1 MDALSDSPNSFP
13 VVPLH
18 KRHPVGRTGGE
29 GILGRSAVALAL
41 TLGIVGC
48 ASTTNW
54 SKEPL
59 PVSVSAANYTE
70 ASGEDLY
77 ARINAPPNNHPEPPA
92 VGHPEKPLFYAFVPA
107 DYSGDV
113 SMETVYRELA
123 TPLAHRGYF
132 NIVYQVEAGL
142 KPNRIDYLLRIHA
155 GERPW
160 RLPTV
165 RTDKVTWGD
174 DDLTPY
180 WHGSSI
186 RSGNLIG
193 PYSHWDDRAGMSPT
207 DIATLATFFQDSQLR
222 ASGANV
228 SVSELQ
234 SQGLQEVSGAAAARE
249 YALILIN
256 AFKFDD
262 VMRLKKDAPCAWSTF
277 IAVPLHS
284 GMTFS
289 NVLRTMAR
297 TATPFFG
304 TTANGLQVFEVPPG
318 KVLMGEPVEVPGPQT
333 PAPPAA
339 PTSP

>member
-1 MDALSDSPNSFP
+1 MRSALAWALS
-13 VVPLH
+13 
-18 KRHPVGRTGGE
+18 
-29 GILGRSAVALAL
+29 LGFA
-41 TLGIVGC
+41 GC
-48 ASTTNW
+48 ASTTDW

-59 PVSVSAANYTE
+59 PVSVSAANYSE
-70 ASGEDLY
+70 VSGEELY
-77 ARINAPPNNHPEPPA
+77 ARINGPAATHPEPPA
-92 VGHPEKPLFYAFVPA
+92 ITGSAKPLFYAFVPA

-132 NIVYQVEAGL
+132 NVVYQVEAGL
-142 KPNRIDYLLRIHA
+142 LPNRIDYLLRIHA

-174 DDLTPY
+174 DDLSPY
-180 WHGSSI
+180 WHGTSM

-193 PYSHWDDRAGMSPT
+193 RYSHWDDRAGMTPS
-207 DIATLATFFQDSQLR
+207 DVATLATFFQQSQLTS
-222 ASGANV
+222 SGGKV
-228 SVSELQ
+228 SASELQ
-234 SQGLQEVSGAAAARE
+234 SAGLQEVGGNAAAHE

-262 VMRLKKDAPCAWSTF
+262 VIKMKRTAPCVWSTF

-284 GMTFS
+284 GLSFS

-297 TATPFFG
+297 TATPYFG
-304 TTANGLQVFEVPPG
+304 TTANGLQVFDVPPG
-318 KVLMGEPVEVPGPQT
+318 KVLMGEPIEVSGPQKT
-333 PAPPAA
+333 PVPAG
-339 PTSP
+339 PNSP